1 MSSSIYTINKGV
13 NASIEFKGIKAQYII
28 YLGLGLVALLIL
40 FSILYIVGVATYIC
54 AAVTGVL
61 GYGLVAWVIRFSRL
75 YGEHGLIKE
84 IGYRRLPDSLHP
96 SGRHVF
102 LSLSKNR

>member
-1 MSSSIYTINKGV
+1 MLSPR
-13 NASIEFKGIKAQYII
+13 IKAQYIM

-40 FSILYIVGVATYIC
+40 FSILYIAGIPTFIC

-61 GYGLVAWVIRFSRL
+61 GYALVTWVIRYSHR

-84 IGYRRLPDSLHP
+84 IGYRRLPECLHP
-96 SGRHVF
+96 PGRHIF
-102 LSLSKNR
+102 LSLSKTR